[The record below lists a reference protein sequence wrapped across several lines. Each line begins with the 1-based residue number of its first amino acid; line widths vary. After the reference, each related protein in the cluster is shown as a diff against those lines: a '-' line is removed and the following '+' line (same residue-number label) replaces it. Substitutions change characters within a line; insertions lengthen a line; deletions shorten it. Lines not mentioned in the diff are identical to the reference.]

1 VTGPS
6 FLRHWST
13 ERGDPYVVSLVR
25 ALVGGLLVYQA
36 SRRVV
41 ELATGGFFGAVFH
54 IPLWPEA
61 LVPSL
66 PLYAVLLVVQIGLGA
81 LIGLGLWPREALLA
95 SSVVGLYLLGC
106 DRVQYH
112 NNRYALLVFAFLLA
126 FSPCDARV
134 TVRRREASS
143 RAEPLWAQ
151 RLAQLQVCII
161 YLASGGS
168 KLLDADW
175 RGGMVLGDR
184 LLRYGPAAVSVGV
197 PAGLVAW
204 LGQPAIAE
212 VLSKAAIAT
221 ELGLVLALWHPRL
234 RALALWWGVMFHLSI
249 EVSSKVD
256 IFTWLT
262 LSMYALFAVPT
273 TRERVVEFG
282 PKGRRW
288 AKLVTLLDWLHRF
301 EHRSRPSLGEA
312 SPSVCLIDRD
322 GRVATG
328 IDAWV
333 LAARTLPLLFPF
345 WVPLSCVA
353 RLRAR
358 ISPSVVARATGPGP

>member
-1 VTGPS
+1 MPGW
-6 FLRHWST
+6 LRRWST
-13 ERGDPYVVSLVR
+13 ERGDPYVVCLVR
-25 ALVGGLLVYQA
+25 ALVGGLLVYEA
-36 SRRVV
+36 GRRVV
-41 ELATGGFFGAVFH
+41 ELATFGFFGAVFH

-66 PLYAVLLVVQIGLGA
+66 PLYAVMLFVEIGLGA

-95 SSVVGLYLLGC
+95 SSALGLYLLGC

-134 TVRRREASS
+134 TLRRRAATSG
-143 RAEPLWAQ
+143 AEPLWAQ

-175 RGGMVLGDR
+175 RGGLVLGDR
-184 LLRYGPAAVSVGV
+184 LLRYGPVAVSIGV
-197 PAGLVAW
+197 PAALVDW
-204 LGQPAIAE
+204 LAQPAIAE

-221 ELGLVLALWHPRL
+221 ELGLVFALFHPRL
-234 RALALWWGVMFHLSI
+234 RALALWWGVMFHLTI
-249 EVSSKVD
+249 EVTSKVD

-262 LSMYALFAVPT
+262 LSMYALFAAPE

-282 PKGRRW
+282 PAGRRW

-301 EHRSRPSLGEA
+301 EHRPRAAPGDA
-312 SPSVCLIDRD
+312 SPSVQLVDRD
-322 GRVATG
+322 GRVAVG
-328 IDAWV
+328 LDAWV

-345 WVPLSCVA
+345 WVPLSCAA